1 MALDATVGGP
11 SANSYVTRA
20 AADSYFADRH
30 GASDWTSATDTALKD
45 QCLMSATWRLDQ
57 EQAKGQRSS
66 TTQRL
71 AWPRTYVE
79 DPDVPLG
86 ATATYLDGATIPRRL
101 QEATY
106 ELALVLFRTS
116 GDYFKSKP
124 LADFSQLSVAGVFL
138 QPSPNATPS
147 GALPDTVARLLAGL
161 VRLDSGVVRLVR
173 G

>member
-1 MALDATVGGP
+1 MALDATVGGAQ
-11 SANSYVTRA
+11 ANSYATRA
-20 AADSYFADRH
+20 EATAYFTDRH
-30 GASDWTSATDTALKD
+30 GASEWGASSDDTLKD

-57 EQAKGQRSS
+57 EVARGQKS
-66 TTQRL
+66 TTAQRL
-71 AWPRTYVE
+71 AWPRSYVE
-79 DPDVPLG
+79 DPDVPVG
-86 ATATYLDGATIPRRL
+86 GTSVYLDGATLPRRL
-101 QEATY
+101 KEATY

-147 GALPDTVARLLAGL
+147 GALPDTVARLLDGL
-161 VRLDSGVVRLVR
+161 VRWSSGSVRLVR